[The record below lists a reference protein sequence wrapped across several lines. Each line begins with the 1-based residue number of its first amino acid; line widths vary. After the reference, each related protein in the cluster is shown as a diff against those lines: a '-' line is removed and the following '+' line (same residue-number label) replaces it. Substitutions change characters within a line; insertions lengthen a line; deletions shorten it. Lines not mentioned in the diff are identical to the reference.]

1 VTQPLGLGGGLHR
14 LGTGLIAYGLIG
26 LVVATIGLGGLVWV
40 NGRFTTIRDEVE
52 TTLVQRATTMR
63 LAAQVV
69 RDAATTAQGFTV
81 TLDQS
86 ALAVSSAAGTITEV
100 RSDLDAVE
108 QQLRSFNVLGAA
120 PLAEAADDIGRIATS
135 LDGVDTRFS
144 LIADGLRGDRVGLE
158 GIATSLGQLGDST
171 DLLAERLGAGVI
183 GDSLGDIQRI
193 MSVTLLVLTLW
204 LVVPAFGSLA
214 LGVWLRR
221 TLVSEDR
228 ATV

>member
-1 VTQPLGLGGGLHR
+1 
-14 LGTGLIAYGLIG
+14 LIAYGLIG
-26 LVVATIGLGGLVWV
+26 LVVATAGLGALVWV

-63 LAAQVV
+63 LAAKVL
-69 RDAATTAQGFTV
+69 RDASTTAQSFTV

-86 ALAVSSAAGTITEV
+86 ALAVSSAAGTIAEV
-100 RSDLDAVE
+100 RSDLGAVE
-108 QQLRSFNVLGAA
+108 QQLRSFNILGAA
-120 PLAEAADDIGRIATS
+120 PLSEAADDIARIATS
-135 LDGVDTRFS
+135 MEGLDTRFA
-144 LIADGLRGDRVGLE
+144 LIADSLDGDRAALAAN
-158 GIATSLGQLGDST
+158 ATSLGQLGDSA

-221 TLVSEDR
+221 TLVPEER
-228 ATV
+228 AIV